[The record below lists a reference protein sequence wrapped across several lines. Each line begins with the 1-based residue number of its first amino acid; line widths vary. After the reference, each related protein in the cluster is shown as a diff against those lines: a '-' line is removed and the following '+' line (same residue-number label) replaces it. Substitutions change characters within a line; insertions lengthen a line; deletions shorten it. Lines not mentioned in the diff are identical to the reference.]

1 MGLWAKLFGAPAG
14 KASSQAK
21 PSPQGMATPTAAKAT
36 AELMA
41 QRQALANRLLTPERQ
56 ERLAQAMQVQ
66 AAKQRLNRNMA
77 SGQGQQHLASALRD
91 LMKKD

>member
-14 KASSQAK
+14 KASSLSK
-21 PSPQGMATPTAAKAT
+21 SSPQAAAKT
-36 AELMA
+36 ASDLMA
-41 QRQALANRLLTPERQ
+41 QRQALASRLLTPERQ

-66 AAKQRLNRNMA
+66 AAKQRMNRDMA
-77 SGQGQQHLASALRD
+77 SDQGQQHLASALRD

>member
-1 MGLWAKLFGAPAG
+1 MGLWAKLFGAPSG
-14 KASSQAK
+14 KTPSSAPGTAKTASD
-21 PSPQGMATPTAAKAT
+21 
-36 AELMA
+36 LMA

-77 SGQGQQHLASALRD
+77 SGQGQQDLASALRD